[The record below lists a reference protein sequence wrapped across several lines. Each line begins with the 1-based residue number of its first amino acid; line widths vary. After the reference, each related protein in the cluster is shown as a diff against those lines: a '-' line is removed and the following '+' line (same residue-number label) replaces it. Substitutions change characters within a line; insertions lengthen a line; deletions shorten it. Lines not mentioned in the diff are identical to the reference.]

1 MIKHLQITTR
11 QQGLQNISAEIEQAR
26 ARQRYQGRIVHC
38 VYPVKY
44 KGVTQQAREAHN
56 LLF

>member
-1 MIKHLQITTR
+1 
-11 QQGLQNISAEIEQAR
+11 
-26 ARQRYQGRIVHC
+26 VHC